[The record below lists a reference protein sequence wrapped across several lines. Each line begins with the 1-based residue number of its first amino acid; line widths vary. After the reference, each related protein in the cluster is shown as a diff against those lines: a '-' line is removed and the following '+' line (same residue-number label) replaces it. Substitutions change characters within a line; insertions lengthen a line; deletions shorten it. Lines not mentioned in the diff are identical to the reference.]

1 MHMLHVHEHA
11 GLSDRGG
18 PIVGAGLPR
27 LLQVFLHLLVS
38 LATLA
43 HRFCFLAV
51 RRGTRGRL
59 CFGLGLLT

>member
-1 MHMLHVHEHA
+1 MLHVHEHA

-43 HRFCFLAV
+43 HRLCFLAV

-59 CFGLGLLT
+59 CFGLGLLA